1 MDNNIWF
8 SNINLL
14 FNKDNLFNII
24 PSKSMSNGDKINSIT
39 RFSLYLSVLLYLACG
54 NYLYFYIF
62 LGTILITYLI
72 YIFNETEFFINSID
86 NQFKHLLDYGE
97 TNINSNNNSNNNSN
111 SNSNNNNSNN
121 SNSNSNSNNN
131 SCKEPTIE
139 NPLMNPLLGDNPYE
153 NNGACEIDN
162 NILDNI
168 DKQFCDKLFLNTSS
182 IFNNRNNQRAFYTV
196 PNSNSVN
203 DQSAFAKWLYN
214 TPVSCESGSSGL
226 LKQRRSCAINSKTL
240 DEIKNEL

>member
-24 PSKSMSNGDKINSIT
+24 PSKSMSNGEKINSIT
-39 RFSLYLSVLLYLACG
+39 RFSLYLSVLLYVASG

-62 LGTILITYLI
+62 LGTMVSTYLI

-86 NQFKHLLDYGE
+86 NQFKKILEYE
-97 TNINSNNNSNNNSN
+97 ENNSNLIGDNSNNSNNN
-111 SNSNNNNSNN
+111 NNSNDT
-121 SNSNSNSNNN
+121 
-131 SCKEPTIE
+131 SCKKPTKE

-162 NILDNI
+162 KILDNI
-168 DKQFCDKLFLNTSS
+168 DKKFCEKLFLNTSS

-214 TPVSCESGSSGL
+214 TPVSCESGNSGL
-226 LKQRRSCAINSKTL
+226 LKQRRACAFNSKTL